1 MQTKKKWRVFSTQ
14 TINYLNVFGVPKT
27 IFLCNSILSLA
38 EQKKKEFYY
47 ENNTKSFSLIFE
59 NG

>member
-1 MQTKKKWRVFSTQ
+1 MFVKENQNRKANKKKWRVFSTQ

-38 EQKKKEFYY
+38 TQKKK
-47 ENNTKSFSLIFE
+47 KILLRK
-59 NG
+59 